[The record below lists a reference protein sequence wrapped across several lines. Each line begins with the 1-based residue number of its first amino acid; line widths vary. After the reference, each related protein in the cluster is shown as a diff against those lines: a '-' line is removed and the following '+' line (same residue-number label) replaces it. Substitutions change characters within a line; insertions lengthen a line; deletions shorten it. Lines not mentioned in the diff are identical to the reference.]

1 MIKSALLLSISAD
14 LGPLDATS
22 PWFCCGSEAG
32 GAASMAAFLR
42 TALDR
47 IMGLGQKIRRWTAPT
62 LKINATGER
71 KGGRM
76 IQRPS
81 KTTTALLASSELLYT
96 ESDDGC
102 RSDTAMAA
110 IVTWFH

>member
-1 MIKSALLLSISAD
+1 M
-14 LGPLDATS
+14 PQV
-22 PWFCCGSEAG
+22 PGSVAG
-32 GAASMAAFLR
+32 AKPSGAASIAAFLR

-47 IMGLGQKIRRWTAPT
+47 IMTRPKNSKVDCPGLSM
-62 LKINATGER
+62 INATGER